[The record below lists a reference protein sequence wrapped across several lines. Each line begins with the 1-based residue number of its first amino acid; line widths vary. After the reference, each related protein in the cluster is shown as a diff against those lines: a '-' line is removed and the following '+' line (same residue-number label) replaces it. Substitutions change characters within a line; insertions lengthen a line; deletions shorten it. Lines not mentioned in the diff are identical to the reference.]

1 MFLFSFSVLGH
12 IAIPYYEKVL
22 EMEPTGD
29 NAEQKKVSIC
39 PFLPITLSSDYLSFK
54 LLLILTLSN
63 LASPIVLAQ
72 YTRY

>member
-1 MFLFSFSVLGH
+1 MPYHKSAKRPRCEPFIYHLFDLLEQCFFSLSVLGH

-39 PFLPITLSSDYLSFK
+39 P
-54 LLLILTLSN
+54 
-63 LASPIVLAQ
+63 
-72 YTRY
+72 